1 MKIMFGDEKLPP
13 TFIQYAADILA
24 DTSSGLSGPEI
35 VKATSGYAVE
45 YDVQLPH
52 PTYPFHAPNKRTAL
66 YDNLMAFDGQQQYRI
81 IKELCEH
88 HSFGLTK
95 KKDREELKIR
105 LATRYTSFAGGAPQS
120 DINETLIQE
129 TRHWLDGYE
138 KALAS
143 YNDAFQ
149 KYEAGIFFRNL
160 IDDLRVAL
168 ELLLKQIF
176 NNDKS
181 LENQISALGQ
191 FIKYRNGSKELAN
204 MFQKLVEYYSK
215 YQNSYAK
222 HDSAI
227 IEEEIEFIFEI
238 TSSFMKHLIRLNT
251 SNQT

>member
-1 MKIMFGDEKLPP
+1 MFGDEKIPA

-66 YDNLMAFDGQQQYRI
+66 YDNLMVFDGQQQYRL
-81 IKELCEH
+81 IKDLCEH
-88 HSFGLTK
+88 RSFGFS
-95 KKDREELKIR
+95 RNRARGELKIR
-105 LATRYTSFAGGAPQS
+105 LATRYPQFAGGSPAS
-120 DINETLIQE
+120 DINETLIEE
-129 TRHWLDGYE
+129 TRHWLDGHE
-138 KALAS
+138 KALEA
-143 YNDAFQ
+143 YNSAFQ
-149 KYEAGIFFRNL
+149 KYEAGIFYRNL

-168 ELLLKQIF
+168 ELLLKEMF
-176 NNDKS
+176 NNGKS
-181 LENQISALGQ
+181 LENQIPALGN
-191 FIKYRNGSKELAN
+191 FIKNSGGSKEIAN
-204 MFQKLVEYYSK
+204 MFQKLVEYYAK

-222 HDSAI
+222 HDSAV

-251 SNQT
+251 PDQS